1 MQMTRPHTHMTLK
14 IKKVIKLPEKNI
26 DKLFQWSSDNSLKTN
41 PDKCHLH
48 VNTDENV
55 VLKIKNETITK
66 SSDQK
71 LLGILFNNKCDFD
84 EHATSLCR
92 KASQKLN
99 ALARVAI
106 IL

>member
-1 MQMTRPHTHMTLK
+1 MTIVVLNQWSQGSISGPVFFNIFVCDLLFDDIDVDLVNYADDTPMTLK

-55 VLKIKNETITK
+55 VLKIKNETY
-66 SSDQK
+66 
-71 LLGILFNNKCDFD
+71 
-84 EHATSLCR
+84 
-92 KASQKLN
+92 
-99 ALARVAI
+99 
-106 IL
+106 